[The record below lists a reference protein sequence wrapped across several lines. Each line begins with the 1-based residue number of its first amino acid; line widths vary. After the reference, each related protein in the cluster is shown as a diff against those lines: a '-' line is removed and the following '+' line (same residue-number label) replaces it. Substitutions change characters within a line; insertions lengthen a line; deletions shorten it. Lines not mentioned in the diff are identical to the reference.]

1 MSKNDVGG
9 RTRTRSPYPMV
20 SLPHGR
26 RACMVPRM
34 KKDSDKSR
42 DKKPAAAEPPKV
54 PVIHDLSGRI
64 PAMSDAELNA
74 LHANAQRL
82 LASGSAAQKASAST
96 LAPVI
101 EAEVAR
107 REAAKA
113 EAREARL
120 SKRKKGPGGQTPP
133 DEAPAAG

>member
-1 MSKNDVGG
+1 
-9 RTRTRSPYPMV
+9 
-20 SLPHGR
+20 
-26 RACMVPRM
+26 M

-42 DKKPAAAEPPKV
+42 DKKSAAAEPPKV

-82 LASGSAAQKASAST
+82 LASGSAAQKASAAT
-96 LAPVI
+96 LAPMI

-120 SKRKKGPGGQTPP
+120 SRRKKAPGGQTPP